1 MVNERLQK
9 KSEIKVLNPSKR
21 EIELEVPESEVR
33 DEFERILGQY
43 ASKAKIAGFRVG
55 KAPRELVKQ
64 MFYPDIRQS
73 VMDSLAPKALS
84 ESLKVH
90 EIQPAGVPVISELQ
104 LKEGEPFRFK
114 ALVEVWPE
122 FDLPPYKNLKA
133 IKREITVQDE
143 EVEHSLEDIRLR
155 SSDYVPVEGR
165 GVVAGDYVLV
175 EVQGKDLKAKKFFP
189 TEKVVIL
196 AGHADNEKALN
207 ENLLGLLPNQE
218 KIFTITYP
226 ADNRNKKVA
235 GKDVG
240 YRLKVLTIKEKKVPA
255 LDDEF
260 AKDLGEYKDLA
271 DLRGKIRGEILK
283 SREGAVKQEIGEE
296 LLQNVAGQVTVEL
309 PESVVKEEAQTVL
322 NRALSSTSGKE
333 INPASLEPLK
343 EDAKKRAAEN
353 IKKRLI
359 LRKIAE
365 REGLAVTEQE
375 IESEIQRLARA
386 NDLPLAKVL
395 EGFNEEERR
404 EDLRSHLLL
413 RKAVDF
419 LVESAIIS

>member
-43 ASKAKIAGFRVG
+43 AAKAKIAGFRVG
-55 KAPRELVKQ
+55 KAPRERVKQ

-84 ESLKVH
+84 ESLKVQ
-90 EIQPAGVPVISELQ
+90 EIQPAGVPVISELH

-175 EVQGKDLKAKKFFP
+175 EVQGKDLKSKKFFP

>member
-1 MVNERLQK
+1 MDNERLQK
-9 KSEIKVLNPSKR
+9 KSELKAVSASKR

-33 DEFERILGQY
+33 NEFERILGQY
-43 ASKAKIAGFRVG
+43 SSQAKIPGFRVG
-55 KAPRELVKQ
+55 KAPREMVKQ

-90 EIQPAGVPVISELQ
+90 EIHPATVPMITDLH

-114 ALVEVWPE
+114 ALVEVWPD
-122 FDLPPYKNLKA
+122 FDVPPYKNLKA
-133 IKREITVQDE
+133 VKREVTVQDE
-143 EVEHSLEDIRLR
+143 EIEHSLEDIRLR
-155 SSDYVPVEGR
+155 SADYVPVEGR
-165 GVVAGDYVLV
+165 GVAVGDYVMA
-175 EVQGKDLKAKKFFP
+175 EVQGKDLKTKKFFP
-189 TEKVVIL
+189 MEKVVIL
-196 AGHADNEKALN
+196 AGHADNEKVLN
-207 ENLLGLLPNQE
+207 ENLLELLPNQE
-218 KIFTITYP
+218 RIFTITYP
-226 ADNRNKKVA
+226 ADHRNKKVA
-235 GKDVG
+235 GKEVE

-271 DLRGKIRGEILK
+271 DLRGKIKEEILK
-283 SREGAVKQEIGEE
+283 SRESAVKQEIGEE
-296 LLQNVAGQVTVEL
+296 LLQNVVGQVDVEL
-309 PESVVKEEAQTVL
+309 PETLVAEEAETVL
-322 NRALSSTSGKE
+322 KRALASSSGRE
-333 INPASLEPLK
+333 IDSARLQPLK
-343 EDAKKRAAEN
+343 EDAKKRAVEN
-353 IKKRLI
+353 IKKRLV

-375 IESEIQRLARA
+375 IEGEIQRLARM
-386 NDLPLAKVL
+386 NDVPLAKVR
-395 EGFNEEERR
+395 EGFQEEDRR